1 VFTATT
7 ATTGTCAFP
16 GRAAAAGAQG
26 FPGIPDNSRTD
37 VKRHSYA
44 AYAELDTDPVQGL
57 TMTLAGRYEHFSDFG
72 STWNGKIAAR
82 YEFIPGYAIRG
93 AISNGFRAPSLQ
105 QQYFTTTS
113 TNFVGGV
120 PVDIATLAVNSPA
133 AVALGAQPLKPEKS
147 VNLSV
152 GATANPLRGLTFT
165 ADYYHIKIKDRIVF
179 TEILGNNGTG
189 NQPTVQSQIT
199 TLIQSL
205 GFPQVAAA
213 RFFIN
218 GLDTTTEGIDLV
230 AAYRMGL
237 GQFGKWN
244 LTAAYNH
251 NKQKIDKRLAFQGPL
266 AQIQGVVLFGR
277 YEGIRFTDGQPHDKV
292 VLSADGDIGKFGITA
307 RTTRYGKVISPGAAF
322 PISNPTSLTAAGP
335 DDIYLA
341 AKWITDAELR
351 LKSGPTEFAIGANNL
366 FDVYPTRSPFGARP
380 ASVGGWYPA
389 NQIYIPYS
397 IFSPF
402 GFNGRFIYG
411 RVSVNW

>member
-1 VFTATT
+1 
-7 ATTGTCAFP
+7 
-16 GRAAAAGAQG
+16 
-26 FPGIPDNSRTD
+26 
-37 VKRHSYA
+37 
-44 AYAELDTDPVQGL
+44 
-57 TMTLAGRYEHFSDFG
+57 
-72 STWNGKIAAR
+72 
-82 YEFIPGYAIRG
+82 
-93 AISNGFRAPSLQ
+93 LQ

-366 FDVYPTRSPFGARP
+366 FDVYPSRSPFGARP